1 MRLCIL
7 FDTLTLVV
15 VAVSDALVARHVE
28 HLRLVDQAIV
38 SMVHFLPASVHV
50 LCQVLAEEVLDVI
63 CVYCLAYLVLVLLLT
78 LGGANV
84 LE

>member
-1 MRLCIL
+1 
-7 FDTLTLVV
+7 
-15 VAVSDALVARHVE
+15 
-28 HLRLVDQAIV
+28 
-38 SMVHFLPASVHV
+38 MVHFLPASVHV